1 MCRQIEA
8 AGRLWRFDPARFVGG
23 RADERFQRHAGAL
36 ACRQAPLVPPA
47 NGRAAAVLM
56 KIEAILPARNPLA
69 GFWAASQRN
78 GYDVAA
84 AWAAASRALA
94 RIFGLSPSEVRDF
107 LDGEA
112 GRLLADDI
120 AFIAGGWDAEAIELL
135 IKVRLD
141 HLGWQRFYTEAIAR
155 VRASS

>member
-1 MCRQIEA
+1 
-8 AGRLWRFDPARFVGG
+8 
-23 RADERFQRHAGAL
+23 
-36 ACRQAPLVPPA
+36 
-47 NGRAAAVLM
+47 M
-56 KIEAILPARNPLA
+56 KTEVILPARNPFA